1 MARTL
6 ARGRLSMST
15 PVIQTENLT
24 KSYGSRIAVNHL
36 NLTVEAKQIHGFLG
50 PNGAGKTTTIKMLV
64 GLLRPDSGS
73 LKILGTNAA
82 GDKPKIR
89 ERIGYMPELPKF
101 PKHLTGVELLDVYG
115 RMYNIPKEARKKK
128 IPELLKMVGLEGRGR
143 DRIGKY
149 SKGMQQRIGI
159 AQALLNDPE
168 LVILDEP
175 SIGLDPVGMVE
186 VRDMVKGI
194 VKGGQTVF
202 FSSHLLAEVQQICDH
217 VTIINFGNM
226 LFTGTLE
233 EVSSK
238 AGSSRSLVVE
248 VQKAS
253 DNILQALKALPFVV
267 VKANSNVY
275 TLHLKTKDDVRAD
288 ISKAISAAGGVIL
301 RMQEQGGGLED
312 AFMSLV
318 GKEAE

>member
-149 SKGMQQRIGI
+149 SKGMQQRIGV

-226 LFTGTLE
+226 LFTGTVE

-267 VKANSNVY
+267 VKANNNVY

>member
-1 MARTL
+1 MDTH
-6 ARGRLSMST
+6 
-15 PVIQTENLT
+15 VIQTENLT
-24 KSYGSRIAVNHL
+24 KSYGTRIAVNHL

-73 LKILGTNAA
+73 LKILGMNAA
-82 GDKPKIR
+82 GDKPRIR

-101 PKHLTGVELLDVYG
+101 PKHLTGEELLDVYG
-115 RMYNIPKEARKKK
+115 RMYNIPKETRRKR

-186 VRDMVKGI
+186 VRDMVKEI

-217 VTIINFGNM
+217 VSIINNGNM
-226 LFTGTLE
+226 LFTGTLD
-233 EVSSK
+233 EVASK
-238 AGSSRSLVVE
+238 ARPSRRLVLE

-253 DNILQALKALPFVV
+253 DSILHALKALSFATV
-267 VKANSNVY
+267 NTNDNTY
-275 TLHLKTKDDVRAD
+275 TLHLKTKDDVRAE
-288 ISKAISAAGGVIL
+288 ISRAVSAAGGVIL
-301 RMQEQGGGLED
+301 RMQEEGGGLED

>member
-1 MARTL
+1 
-6 ARGRLSMST
+6 MSQHT

-82 GDKPKIR
+82 GDKPKIC

-101 PKHLTGVELLDVYG
+101 PKHLTGEELLDVYG

-128 IPELLKMVGLEGRGR
+128 ISELLKMVGLEGRGR

-186 VRDMVKGI
+186 VRDMVKEI

-226 LFTGTLE
+226 LFSGTLE

-238 AGSSRSLVVE
+238 AGSSRTLVVE
-248 VQKAS
+248 VQKANDS
-253 DNILQALKALPFVV
+253 ILQALKALPFVV
-267 VKANSNVY
+267 VAASNNVY
-275 TLHLKTKDDVRAD
+275 TLSLKTKDDVKAD
-288 ISKAISAAGGVIL
+288 ISKPISAAGGVIV

>member
-1 MARTL
+1 M
-6 ARGRLSMST
+6 SMST

-267 VKANSNVY
+267 VKANNNVY

>member
-64 GLLRPDSGS
+64 GLLRPESGS
-73 LKILGTNAA
+73 IKILGEDAA
-82 GDKPKIR
+82 GDRPGIR
-89 ERIGYMPELPKF
+89 RRFGYMPELPKF
-101 PKHLTGVELLDVYG
+101 PKHLTGIELLDIYG
-115 RMYNIPKEARKKK
+115 RMYGMNKEERQQR
-128 IPELLKMVGLEGRGR
+128 IPELLKMVGLEGRGK
-143 DRIGKY
+143 DRIGHY
-149 SKGMQQRIGI
+149 SKGMQQRVGI
-159 AQALLNDPE
+159 AQALLNNPE

-217 VTIINFGNM
+217 VSIINNGNM
-226 LFTGTLE
+226 LFTGTLD
-233 EVSSK
+233 EVASK
-238 AGSSRSLVVE
+238 AGPSRRLVW
-248 VQKAS
+248 
-253 DNILQALKALPFVV
+253 
-267 VKANSNVY
+267 
-275 TLHLKTKDDVRAD
+275 
-288 ISKAISAAGGVIL
+288 
-301 RMQEQGGGLED
+301 
-312 AFMSLV
+312 
-318 GKEAE
+318 

>member
-1 MARTL
+1 MD
-6 ARGRLSMST
+6 T
-15 PVIQTENLT
+15 PVIQTEKLT
-24 KSYGSRIAVNHL
+24 KSYGSRIAVNHI
-36 NLTVEAKQIHGFLG
+36 NLTVEPRQIHGFLG

-73 LKILGTNAA
+73 LKILGMNAA

-101 PKHLTGVELLDVYG
+101 PKHLTGEKLLDVYG
-115 RMYNIPKEARKKK
+115 RMYNMPKEARRKK
-128 IPELLKMVGLEGRGR
+128 IPELVKLVGLEGRGR

-186 VRDMVKGI
+186 VRDLVKGI

-217 VTIINFGNM
+217 VTIINTGNM

-233 EVSSK
+233 EV
-238 AGSSRSLVVE
+238 ASRASGALTLVVE
-248 VQKAS
+248 VQRAS
-253 DNILQALKALPFVV
+253 DSILQALKALPFATVD
-267 VKANSNVY
+267 ANNNVY

-288 ISKAISAAGGVIL
+288 VSKAVSAAGGVIL
-301 RMQEQGGGLED
+301 RMQEEGGGLEG

-318 GKEAE
+318 GKEVA

>member
-1 MARTL
+1 MD
-6 ARGRLSMST
+6 T
-15 PVIQTENLT
+15 PVIKTENLS
-24 KSYGSRIAVNHL
+24 KSYGSRVAVNKL
-36 NLTVEAKQIHGFLG
+36 NLSVEAKQIHGFLG

-73 LKILGTNAA
+73 LKILGMDAA
-82 GDKPKIR
+82 GDKPRIR
-89 ERIGYMPELPKF
+89 ERMGFMPELPKF
-101 PKHLTGVELLDVYG
+101 PKHLTGEELLDVYG
-115 RMYNIPKEARKKK
+115 RMYNIPKEARKKRTT
-128 IPELLKMVGLEGRGR
+128 ELLKMVGLQGRGR

-159 AQALLNDPE
+159 AQALLNEPE

-217 VTIINFGNM
+217 VTIINNGNM

-233 EVSSK
+233 EVASK
-238 AGSSRSLVVE
+238 ASPIRRLVVE
-248 VQKAS
+248 VQKPS
-253 DNILQALKALPFVV
+253 DSILQSLKTLPVASV
-267 VKANSNVY
+267 ESSNNTY
-275 TLHLKTKDDVRAD
+275 TLILNTKDDIRAD
-288 ISKAISAAGGVIL
+288 VSRAISSAGGVIL
-301 RMQEQGGGLED
+301 RMQEEGGGLED

-318 GKEAE
+318 GKAE